1 MAIIEAEQ
9 SSEIGVI
16 DDESLLILVCL
27 RGEESYKDIQIS
39 KSLTAEQQADTVRLL
54 EEFQ

>member
-9 SSEIGVI
+9 SSEIGGV
-16 DDESLLILVCL
+16 DGESLFILVCL
-27 RGEESYKDIQIS
+27 KEDESYKDIQIS
-39 KSLTAEQQADTVRLL
+39 ESLTAEQQADTVRLL